1 MKKIKTLKMNYEFKN
16 VLTKG
21 KYFVNNQVIIY
32 VLKNNYNYNRI
43 GVVVGSKVCKATKRN
58 HIKRLIREAYR
69 KYEKELKQPYDIIVM
84 WNKKADIT
92 EASYHKIL
100 GNMRKSFVKAGILEI
115 Q

>member
-16 VLTKG
+16 VLNRG

-32 VLKNNYNYNRI
+32 VLKNNLNYNRI

-69 KYEKELKQPYDIIVM
+69 KYEKELKQSYDIVMM
-84 WNKKADIT
+84 WNKKT
-92 EASYHKIL
+92 EISEVSFHKIL
-100 GNMRKSFVKAGILEI
+100 GNMKKSFSKAGILELK
-115 Q
+115 